1 MPVSPQAEGVPR
13 SKQLRVDVEKL
24 DFPGIRKVANSSPTV
39 SCSSPSLQVTPPR
52 KPRAPWNPAQ
62 VNAMRAV
69 DLKPVGAEERM
80 THRQNKFSPAD
91 RAEIAKMAIAQGA
104 TKAARHF
111 SAILNL
117 ERPIP
122 MATVYYM
129 VRSLKDKAESEGVP
143 VEEVKEMA
151 AKKNSKRRG
160 SEGPGPAA
168 MKGHSM
174 SLDELTDSDFLD
186 QKDRL
191 SE

>member
-1 MPVSPQAEGVPR
+1 
-13 SKQLRVDVEKL
+13 
-24 DFPGIRKVANSSPTV
+24 
-39 SCSSPSLQVTPPR
+39 
-52 KPRAPWNPAQ
+52 
-62 VNAMRAV
+62 
-69 DLKPVGAEERM
+69 
-80 THRQNKFSPAD
+80 
-91 RAEIAKMAIAQGA
+91 MAIAQGA

>member
-1 MPVSPQAEGVPR
+1 MFVRDPFERESR
-13 SKQLRVDVEKL
+13 L
-24 DFPGIRKVANSSPTV
+24 
-39 SCSSPSLQVTPPR
+39 
-52 KPRAPWNPAQ
+52 
-62 VNAMRAV
+62 V
-69 DLKPVGAEERM
+69 DLVLLTDEYSLAR
-80 THRQNKFSPAD
+80 RQNKFSPAD
-91 RAEIAKMAIAQGA
+91 RAEIAKMAIAEGA
-104 TKAARHF
+104 TKAAKHF

-129 VRSLKDKAESEGVP
+129 VRSLKNKAESDGVP

-160 SEGPGPAA
+160 SSDGRRSPTEA
-168 MKGHSM
+168 MKAHS
-174 SLDELTDSDFLD
+174 SLDELTDSDFID